1 VRSIAKPILIIAGGT
16 LLLLAALVLIANIYL
31 QSEGVQDRMRAA
43 ISRVVGAPI
52 KIEHSSFTPWAGFTF
67 SGLSLPAQ
75 GHSKV
80 PVLSISSLRVRVH
93 LLSLLQREI
102 VVKEVV
108 FLNPVLV
115 SIPTPSGRWPL
126 LKAQTEASPRP
137 SVISLSLPDVGPVSV
152 PGPSVN
158 PPLDVS
164 SSEPSN
170 LPKPRKSQP
179 DVQVDAM
186 NVRNGKA
193 VFYDDAGHQL
203 IEFEN
208 VAIESHVSKDRS
220 MVGKIRIE
228 KIVIAGFFHPSHLTA
243 RFEWSGG
250 KLVISDVVADWAEG
264 SIFARFAVNQEPSP
278 AFESWL
284 AVQNVSV
291 KNLSEDA
298 GIDGGGKR
306 GKLFANGTLNGMIG
320 LPDTY
325 VGSVSASLVEARLE
339 PLDVIRQIGD
349 LLGVD
354 ELKMLDLK
362 QADANITIRD
372 GKVAVDKIAIA
383 SNNFIMDATGE
394 SSFDG
399 KLNLGARFHVNEK
412 IRKESRGLIGA
423 NFEPSETEGY
433 THMPFRISGTLARPK
448 TDLLDKLVGTRIG
461 QDLGGL
467 INSFLRPSQGQKKK
481 KPTQPD
487 PVATPGS

>member
-1 VRSIAKPILIIAGGT
+1 
-16 LLLLAALVLIANIYL
+16 
-31 QSEGVQDRMRAA
+31 
-43 ISRVVGAPI
+43 
-52 KIEHSSFTPWAGFTF
+52 
-67 SGLSLPAQ
+67 
-75 GHSKV
+75 
-80 PVLSISSLRVRVH
+80 
-93 LLSLLQREI
+93 
-102 VVKEVV
+102 
-108 FLNPVLV
+108 
-115 SIPTPSGRWPL
+115 
-126 LKAQTEASPRP
+126 
-137 SVISLSLPDVGPVSV
+137 
-152 PGPSVN
+152 
-158 PPLDVS
+158 
-164 SSEPSN
+164 
-170 LPKPRKSQP
+170 
-179 DVQVDAM
+179 
-186 NVRNGKA
+186 
-193 VFYDDAGHQL
+193 
-203 IEFEN
+203 
-208 VAIESHVSKDRS
+208 
-220 MVGKIRIE
+220 
-228 KIVIAGFFHPSHLTA
+228 
-243 RFEWSGG
+243 
-250 KLVISDVVADWAEG
+250 
-264 SIFARFAVNQEPSP
+264 
-278 AFESWL
+278 
-284 AVQNVSV
+284 
-291 KNLSEDA
+291 
-298 GIDGGGKR
+298 
-306 GKLFANGTLNGMIG
+306 MIG

-325 VGSVSASLVEARLE
+325 AGGVSASLVEARLE

-362 QADANITIRD
+362 QADANLTIRD